1 VSENEN
7 ENQQGWFQCTQCG
20 HGHWVQR
27 WEVEIGDYVERTAC
41 PECGIGIMKVEWEEN
56 AKLD

>member
-1 VSENEN
+1 MPES

-56 AKLD
+56 K